1 MILLA
6 SYHCSFIF
14 KMINGASIII
24 VMTSA
29 AKTVAMWEIF
39 FNQFIYLFW
48 LKEMQQIKDLY

>member
-1 MILLA
+1 MIKLQWYDA
-6 SYHCSFIF
+6 SSIF

-39 FNQFIYLFW
+39 FNRFIYLFW